1 MLKLRWESERE
12 FIIHLQ
18 PFTFW
23 RKSFSHQKSKDGLSY
38 FSDSVIEL
46 LKVLSVK
53 EPFSA
58 TSQQVLKKKKKK
70 TEFFLILKHSLVL
83 QYSQPEQ
90 EQKKKEK
97 KKKPDNTL
105 VYRLNLVPRSLTP
118 VWVRSK
124 NHREVR
130 MGWHVARERGRES
143 ERKKNSKQWDFK
155 RKKNKKKRPSVHT
168 HTHTHTHTRCREK
181 LQQLYVLVCLSDHL
195 CAHWPEERWHRDGQF
210 NMQETQQLIFFFF
223 LKKRLCVGAICQR

>member
-38 FSDSVIEL
+38 FSNSVIEL

-70 TEFFLILKHSLVL
+70 NRIFSDSQALFSSTILATRTGT
-83 QYSQPEQ
+83 
-90 EQKKKEK
+90 KKKRKKEEAWQYPRISPQSGSKKFDTSLSAFQESQRGEDGLTCCTRERQREWEK
-97 KKKPDNTL
+97 KKLQT
-105 VYRLNLVPRSLTP
+105 
-118 VWVRSK
+118 VR
-124 NHREVR
+124 
-130 MGWHVARERGRES
+130 
-143 ERKKNSKQWDFK
+143 F
-155 RKKNKKKRPSVHT
+155 
-168 HTHTHTHTRCREK
+168 
-181 LQQLYVLVCLSDHL
+181 
-195 CAHWPEERWHRDGQF
+195 
-210 NMQETQQLIFFFF
+210 
-223 LKKRLCVGAICQR
+223 